1 MKASELKKDTRATIR
16 VSSVVKERLKSV
28 LNKSVQEAFDWYID
42 ANLIFEFL
50 PNQGQNNG
58 ENNMAKKVTKKAGA
72 KKDESKKK
80 VGKTK
85 ATKQSG
91 ASKASK
97 K

>member
-50 PNQGQNNG
+50 PNKGQNNG
-58 ENNMAKKVTKKAGA
+58 EISMAKKAVKKEVKNVKEKSGKKKAT
-72 KKDESKKK
+72 
-80 VGKTK
+80 TK
-85 ATKQSG
+85 GG
-91 ASKASK
+91 ASKPSK